1 MKTRIIT
8 AAVGLCVLA
17 VVMLMFN
24 TLVFETVVALIA
36 IIAVHEIYKAFAL
49 GEKESHI
56 FIAFVP
62 YTFLVMFSHVCWFPA
77 AICWRCIWR
86 CACCGTTRP

>member
-24 TLVFETVVALIA
+24 TLVFEAVVALITV
-36 IIAVHEIYKAFAL
+36 IAVHEI
-49 GEKESHI
+49 
-56 FIAFVP
+56 
-62 YTFLVMFSHVCWFPA
+62 
-77 AICWRCIWR
+77 
-86 CACCGTTRP
+86 